1 MRILMIYFC
10 LMIDLTTS
18 LPLQPR
24 SSHNRFKSQEIPREQ
39 RAYRHNRSIRN
50 TSQNS
55 EPHGS
60 QSQINQN
67 MLSTFTGDLPDGLS
81 ASLQPLNVSTFLY
94 DNQNNHHHH
103 HHHHLHHPVTLTGQY
118 NQKLSRHSVIN
129 KCKGRMFMYRIAK
142 IDIHLSICHRYEPTH
157 PQLSRSFYLLTKQQ
171 WS

>member
-1 MRILMIYFC
+1 M
-10 LMIDLTTS
+10 S

-50 TSQNS
+50 TSHNN

-60 QSQINQN
+60 QSQITQN

-103 HHHHLHHPVTLTGQY
+103 HHHHMHHPLTLAGKYHQT
-118 NQKLSRHSVIN
+118 LSKHL
-129 KCKGRMFMYRIAK
+129 GRN
-142 IDIHLSICHRYEPTH
+142 DSNV
-157 PQLSRSFYLLTKQQ
+157 
-171 WS
+171 WV

>member
-1 MRILMIYFC
+1 MIYSLFV
-10 LMIDLTTS
+10 IYLTMY
-18 LPLQPR
+18 LLLQPR

-39 RAYRHNRSIRN
+39 RAYRHNRSIRTASHN
-50 TSQNS
+50 N

-67 MLSTFTGDLPDGLS
+67 VLPTFTGDLPDGLS

-103 HHHHLHHPVTLTGQY
+103 HHHHMHHPLTLAGKYYQT
-118 NQKLSRHSVIN
+118 L
-129 KCKGRMFMYRIAK
+129 F
-142 IDIHLSICHRYEPTH
+142 IHLQRNDSEFSIWVRMDHTDLRLSIYYRYEPTH
-157 PQLSRSFYLLTKQQ
+157 PQLSRSFYLFTKQQ

>member
-103 HHHHLHHPVTLTGQY
+103 HHHHLHHPVTLTGKY
-118 NQKLSRHSVIN
+118 NEKFSRHLALN
-129 KCKGRMFMYRIAK
+129 KIMFKYRIDR
-142 IDIHLSICHRYEPTH
+142 IDFHLSISYRCEPTH
-157 PQLSRSFYLLTKQQ
+157 PQLSRSFYLFTKQQ

>member
-129 KCKGRMFMYRIAK
+129 KSKGIMFKYRIAK
-142 IDIHLSICHRYEPTH
+142 IDFHLSICHRYEPTH

>member
-1 MRILMIYFC
+1 M
-10 LMIDLTTS
+10 S

-50 TSQNS
+50 TSHNN

-60 QSQINQN
+60 QSQITQN

-103 HHHHLHHPVTLTGQY
+103 HHHHMHHPLTLAGKY
-118 NQKLSRHSVIN
+118 HHKLSKHL
-129 KCKGRMFMYRIAK
+129 GRNDSKLFGYR
-142 IDIHLSICHRYEPTH
+142 
-157 PQLSRSFYLLTKQQ
+157 
-171 WS
+171 